1 MRTKKNRLAF
11 IILLTLAGLIWNL
24 YSYLCIG
31 LIHKFDTQ
39 DLSNYTE
46 SISVLNIMWE
56 CVYASIICNGSI
68 LIISGLLYIFNKA
81 EDVRQWNYRAI
92 LVMYA
97 ITTIIW
103 EYNCRL
109 LLNLSPGDSNII
121 NGIIRSGYYTY
132 VIVSIIII
140 FLLLSLGRKKN
151 SRKTSIII

>member
-1 MRTKKNRLAF
+1 MTA
-11 IILLTLAGLIWNL
+11 NL
-24 YSYLCIG
+24 
-31 LIHKFDTQ
+31 
-39 DLSNYTE
+39 
-46 SISVLNIMWE
+46 
-56 CVYASIICNGSI
+56 
-68 LIISGLLYIFNKA
+68 FNKA
-81 EDVRQWNYRAI
+81 EDVRQLNYRAI

-151 SRKTSIII
+151 SR